1 MCVHLTFEGEKH
13 GLISSFLLIF
23 ESHIEGEFLLFMI
36 LYYLLAY
43 FFCSTYALMFLLSV
57 SGNMI
62 PFVNL

>member
-36 LYYLLAY
+36 MHDLFALL
-43 FFCSTYALMFLLSV
+43 FMS
-57 SGNMI
+57 
-62 PFVNL
+62 